1 MKQSLSSPRTNSW
14 NRLIWDIVYVFAGM
28 CILAFAISAI
38 LAPNNL
44 ITGGITGIS
53 LILEAW
59 LGIPYTYFYYALSLA
74 TLLATYLLLGKREAG
89 KILLLSVSFPM
100 VLVIFSWFD
109 FNLTENDM
117 FLASIYYGVVGGLGV
132 GLILK
137 RGYSSGGS
145 DTIGKII
152 HRRLYPFISVSL
164 IITSI
169 DVAVVVVSML
179 VFDIR
184 TALYALITQFVFLK
198 AIEVVLFG
206 LGQNLMKLEIISN
219 SQLEIEQFILTKI
232 KRGIS
237 KYKIVGGYTNQ
248 EKTKL
253 VTICSPRESMLI
265 KQYIA
270 QVDQDA
276 FVDILAVSSVWGKGI
291 GFDSLNDEA

>member
-1 MKQSLSSPRTNSW
+1 MQKNTKGPRANSW
-14 NRLIWDIVYVFAGM
+14 NRLFWDVVYVFSGM

-38 LAPNNL
+38 LAPNHL

-59 LGIPYTYFYYALSLA
+59 LGIPYTWFYYALSLA

-100 VLVIFSWFD
+100 VLMIFSWFD

-145 DTIGKII
+145 DSIGKII
-152 HRRLYPFISVSL
+152 HKRLYPFISVSL
-164 IITSI
+164 IITTI
-169 DVAVVVVSML
+169 DVAVVFVSML

-219 SQLEIEQFILTKI
+219 AQADIEQYILTQI

-237 KYKIVGGYTNQ
+237 KYKIIGGYTNQ

-276 FVDILAVSSVWGKGI
+276 FVDILAVSSVWGKGL
-291 GFDSLNDEA
+291 GFDSLSDDE

>member
-1 MKQSLSSPRTNSW
+1 MQNPTGGIKNNW
-14 NRLIWDIVYVFAGM
+14 NKLLVDFIYVFSGM

-38 LAPNNL
+38 LAPNHL

-59 LGIPYTYFYYALSLA
+59 LGVPYTWFYYALSLA

-89 KILLLSVSFPM
+89 KIVLLSVTFPM
-100 VLVIFSWFD
+100 VLMVFSWFD

-145 DTIGKII
+145 DSIGKIV
-152 HRRLYPFISVSL
+152 HKRLYPFISVSL
-164 IITSI
+164 IITTI
-169 DVAVVVVSML
+169 DVAVVITSML
-179 VFDIR
+179 VFDLR

-198 AIEVVLFG
+198 AIEVVLYG

-219 SQLEIEQFILTKI
+219 AQREIEQYILKEI
-232 KRGIS
+232 KRGVS
-237 KYKIVGGYTNQ
+237 KYTIIGGYTNQ

-265 KQYIA
+265 KQFIS

-276 FVDILAVSSVWGKGI
+276 FVDILSVSSVWGKGI
-291 GFDSLNDEA
+291 GFDSLTDEE